1 MHKAIKIREEERKK
15 IIQLSIEYVEKL
27 KNEIGPLT
35 GILYGSY
42 ARGDFNIGSDIDI
55 LIISDNLP
63 SDMLKRMELLYQYI
77 TGGIEPKGYTKTEFL
92 RMLNSN
98 NPLAIDAIKNGEML
112 SDDGFWKQLLKSL

>member
-98 NPLAIDAIKNGEML
+98 NPLAIDAIKNGEVL